1 MTPKLHNIFPES
13 CLLIVVGII
22 IGNIAVIFC
31 KTFYDVIF
39 LIKRR
44 HLYEGDRPEIDFYFE
59 IFLFHTA
66 SQLSGDRVD
75 YLLFIVRDN

>member
-22 IGNIAVIFC
+22 IGNITVIFC
-31 KTFYDVIF
+31 KKIYDVIF
-39 LIKRR
+39 LKQRR
-44 HLYEGDRPEIDFYFE
+44 HLYEGDRPELDIYFE

-66 SQLSGDRVD
+66 SQLS
-75 YLLFIVRDN
+75 

>member
-31 KTFYDVIF
+31 NKIYDVIF
-39 LIKRR
+39 VIQRR
-44 HLYEGDRPEIDFYFE
+44 HLYEGDRPEIDIYFVV
-59 IFLFHTA
+59 IFLF
-66 SQLSGDRVD
+66 SYSFSIELRSCR
-75 YLLFIVRDN
+75 LLVVYC